1 MLQTDRLFSA
11 VDPEII
17 WQRLSDVAL
26 QIENSDLPMTQCSEP
41 AGRLQRGAPGPPR
54 AAAGQQQQR
63 TGGTYLT
70 EDRLAIQALAR
81 EFAAKEVLPVANELD
96 PVAGAIPLEL
106 RQKMADLG
114 FFGILIPE
122 EYGGLGLGV
131 LEYALVVEELSR
143 AWMSVASII
152 ARSQQFC
159 ESFSAAQRAAYLP
172 RMARGEF
179 LSAVALSEPEAGSDV
194 ANIRTRAEPD
204 GDGWRITGQK
214 MWCTFADGADYL
226 LVFARTRP
234 VDPQHR
240 SWGIS
245 CFIMPKERGTLPEGV
260 TGAPVRKIGY
270 HGWKTWELSFDRA
283 FAGAGMLVGAEGD
296 GFKVAMSDLEIAR
309 IHTAARAIG
318 LARAALEDSVSYAR
332 QRIQFG
338 TPIAANQAI
347 RFKIADMA
355 TQIEAARALLHQV
368 CAEVDTGQRTGLRAS
383 MVKLLAT
390 EMAERVTSEGI
401 QIHGGAGYT
410 TDFAVE
416 RHWRDA
422 RLTKIFEGTSEI
434 QLKIISDALLGR

>member
-1 MLQTDRLFSA
+1 MMNIDSHMDGSL
-11 VDPEII
+11 
-17 WQRLSDVAL
+17 
-26 QIENSDLPMTQCSEP
+26 
-41 AGRLQRGAPGPPR
+41 
-54 AAAGQQQQR
+54 
-63 TGGTYLT
+63 LT

-131 LEYALVVEELSR
+131 FEYALVVEELAR

-159 ESFSAAQRAAYLP
+159 ESFSASQRESYLP

-179 LSAVALSEPEAGSDV
+179 LSAVALSEPDAGSDA
-194 ANIRTRAEPD
+194 ANIHTRAERD
-204 GDGWRITGQK
+204 GEGWRITGQK

-226 LVFARTRP
+226 LVFARTQP
-234 VDPQHR
+234 LDPGHR
-240 SWGIS
+240 ARGIS
-245 CFIMPKERGTLPEGV
+245 CFIMPKERGSLPDGV

-283 FAGAGMLVGAEGD
+283 RVAPGMMVGAEGE
-296 GFKVAMSDLEIAR
+296 GFKIVMRDLEIAR

-318 LARAALEDSVSYAR
+318 LARGALEDSIAYAR

-338 TPIAANQAI
+338 RPIAGNQAI

-355 TQIEAARALLHQV
+355 TQIEAARALLYQV
-368 CAEVDTGQRTGLRAS
+368 CTEVDAGRRSSVRAA
-383 MVKLLAT
+383 MAKLQAT

-434 QLKIISDALLGR
+434 QMKIISDALLGR

>member
-1 MLQTDRLFSA
+1 MADDYS
-11 VDPEII
+11 P
-17 WQRLSDVAL
+17 S
-26 QIENSDLPMTQCSEP
+26 
-41 AGRLQRGAPGPPR
+41 G
-54 AAAGQQQQR
+54 
-63 TGGTYLT
+63 GGTLT
-70 EDRLAIQALAR
+70 EEQRAIQALAR

-96 PVAGAIPLEL
+96 PVAGAIPLGL

-131 LEYALVVEELSR
+131 LEYALVVEELGR

-159 ESFSAAQRAAYLP
+159 ESFSASQRALYLP
-172 RMARGEF
+172 LMARGEF
-179 LSAVALSEPEAGSDV
+179 LSAVALSEPDAGSDV
-194 ANIRTRAEPD
+194 ANIHTRAEPD

-234 VDPQHR
+234 ADPARR
-240 SWGIS
+240 SRGIS
-245 CFIMPKERGTLPEGV
+245 CFIMPKDRGTLPEGV

-270 HGWKTWELSFDRA
+270 HGWKTWELSFD
-283 FAGAGMLVGAEGD
+283 GAYVPPGMLVGPEGE
-296 GFKVAMSDLEIAR
+296 GFKVVMTDLEIAR

-318 LARAALEDSVSYAR
+318 LARGALEDSIAYAR
-332 QRIQFG
+332 QRVQFG
-338 TPIAANQAI
+338 RPIGDNQAI

-368 CAEVDTGQRTGLRAS
+368 CAEVDAGQRDPVRAA
-383 MVKLLAT
+383 MVKLHAT

-434 QLKIISDALLGR
+434 QLKIISDGLLGRGGAAR

>member
-1 MLQTDRLFSA
+1 
-11 VDPEII
+11 
-17 WQRLSDVAL
+17 
-26 QIENSDLPMTQCSEP
+26 MTNIDSH
-41 AGRLQRGAPGPPR
+41 
-54 AAAGQQQQR
+54 
-63 TGGTYLT
+63 TGGSLLA
-70 EDRLAIQALAR
+70 EDRLAVQTLAR
-81 EFAAKEVLPVANELD
+81 EFATKEVLPIANELD

-122 EYGGLGLGV
+122 KYGGLGLGV
-131 LEYALVVEELSR
+131 FEYALVVEELSR

-159 ESFSAAQRAAYLP
+159 ESFSASQRDAYLP

-179 LSAVALSEPEAGSDV
+179 LSAVALSEPDAGSDV
-194 ANIRTRAEPD
+194 ANIRTRAERD

-234 VDPQHR
+234 QEPGHR
-240 SWGIS
+240 ARGIS
-245 CFIMPKERGTLPEGV
+245 CFIMPKERGSLPGGV

-270 HGWKTWELSFDRA
+270 HGWKTWELSFDHARVA
-283 FAGAGMLVGAEGD
+283 SGMMVGAEGE
-296 GFKVAMSDLEIAR
+296 GFKIVMRDLEVAR

-318 LARAALEDSVSYAR
+318 LARGALEDSIAYAR

-338 TPIAANQAI
+338 RPIAGNQAI

-355 TQIEAARALLHQV
+355 TQIEAARALLYQV
-368 CAEVDTGQRTGLRAS
+368 CTEVDAGRRSSVRAA
-383 MVKLLAT
+383 MAKLQAT

-434 QLKIISDALLGR
+434 QMKIISDALLGR